1 MNPDLE
7 KLIALLDD
15 PTAVPDKE
23 WAERM
28 ARQYPFFPLA
38 KCAGLSRNLP
48 EDPEKRADAIAEIVL
63 SLSSQADARRVCE
76 EDGKRL
82 DSVLPTRDEEPP
94 HPTTTRTIDKFLA
107 TYGTDDPQETA
118 TLEKLIF
125 NPVPDYARQLEQQQ
139 SGSLPSEEPTG
150 NEHDDMINR
159 FILTHHEKGR
169 GSVAEPEPEASAPE
183 PMENPKPAPTP
194 LEEEP
199 ASSAPAATSNTLLSE
214 SLAKIYIKTGQYQRA
229 YEILSH
235 LSLAF
240 PEKNAYFADQLRFLR
255 KIMLVN
261 ELSGHR

>member
-7 KLIALLDD
+7 KLITLLND
-15 PTAVPDKE
+15 PSTPPDPE
-23 WAERM
+23 WADRM
-28 ARQYPFFPLA
+28 AQQYPFFPLA
-38 KCAGLSRNLP
+38 KCAGLARDLP

-76 EDGKRL
+76 QDGKRF
-82 DSVLPTRDEEPP
+82 DSIAGTPGEAGG
-94 HPTTTRTIDKFLA
+94 HPTTSRTIDKFLA

-139 SGSLPSEEPTG
+139 NGSLPPEEPTG

-159 FILTHHEKGR
+159 FIRTHHEKGR
-169 GSVAEPEPEASAPE
+169 EQIAEAAPENPRAEPVEPPTPSVEVEVEESAP
-183 PMENPKPAPTP
+183 
-194 LEEEP
+194 
-199 ASSAPAATSNTLLSE
+199 SAPAASSNTLLSE

-255 KIMLVN
+255 KIMLVKR
-261 ELSGHR
+261 LSGR